1 MSFEASTTYY
11 RVINETIRD
20 RIGGLTSA
28 ELVLS
33 SVNFQTIVDM
43 QKSGRWDDA
52 GKYLAKAARG
62 LELAGSDCVLICA
75 VTMHLVADYIEKSIN
90 IPIINIIDVT
100 ANALKSARLKKPLLL
115 ATKYTMEQG
124 FYQERMLRHDVE
136 VLVPDTTGREKT
148 HQIIF
153 TELCV
158 GKIIDNS
165 RKALINLIEDAKKQG
180 ADSVIFG
187 CTEIGLIL
195 DPKVLP
201 LPGFDSTLIHAE
213 AAVQFA
219 LHNA

>member
-1 MSFEASTTYY
+1 MPT
-11 RVINETIRD
+11 D
-20 RIGGLTSA
+20 RRFG
-28 ELVLS
+28 
-33 SVNFQTIVDM
+33 
-43 QKSGRWDDA
+43 
-52 GKYLAKAARG
+52 
-62 LELAGSDCVLICA
+62 
-75 VTMHLVADYIEKSIN
+75 
-90 IPIINIIDVT
+90 
-100 ANALKSARLKKPLLL
+100 
-115 ATKYTMEQG
+115 
-124 FYQERMLRHDVE
+124 
-136 VLVPDTTGREKT
+136 TGREKT